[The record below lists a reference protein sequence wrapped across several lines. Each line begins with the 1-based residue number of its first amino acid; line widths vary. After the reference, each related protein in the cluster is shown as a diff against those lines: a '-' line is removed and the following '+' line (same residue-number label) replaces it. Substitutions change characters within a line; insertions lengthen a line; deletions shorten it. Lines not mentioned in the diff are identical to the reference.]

1 MKWENG
7 LRYGVACFQKVTIT
21 AGELV
26 IRPSKSDPVGVG
38 NIASDINCDSDLV
51 ETCNAPTGVKGFLT
65 FFLQKWA
72 KAGPRVVCFA
82 FEEKKK
88 VA

>member
-1 MKWENG
+1 MASVKWENG
-7 LRYGVACFQKVTIT
+7 LRYGIACFHKVT

-26 IRPSKSDPVGVG
+26 IRPCKSDPVGVG

-72 KAGPRVVCFA
+72 RPHVEC
-82 FEEKKK
+82 KKRGLFCI
-88 VA
+88 